1 MKRAV
6 AIIFSYAVLSFALC
20 LGISSFMGRLPPL
33 LEEFK
38 RTYILCRGLLYFF
51 RILPAILCS
60 GYLVAMAVEFGNGS
74 DKAFMRFSS
83 AIMAHFKRV
92 IIFSVCL
99 VAIITCTAEIA
110 KPLVQ
115 RKKNYAEN
123 SIRLMSEYIRLG
135 NECLDE
141 ENYVLAHRY
150 GTQIL
155 KIRPL
160 SQEGKN
166 LIDKSEAVLKAIK
179 KVVPQ
184 ENSTAKEDQLFD
196 EISGESVTSLI
207 EKSKDAAQK
216 QHWFESHYYA
226 QLATFAG
233 NEKDINI
240 KEARRLASVAWNELQ
255 SASVSAKTK
264 DQILFAK
271 KRSAYKALS
280 EGNNI
285 ESYYQFLD
293 ISKQD
298 ETWASD
304 PDVTRFLTIAQNRVE
319 NQYFFIDETEKLES
333 FETFMNVYF
342 TVKHK
347 SGNTDVVYIRGITPV
362 YNSGRMVQYLRN
374 LNVTTF
380 SKNGSFVKSIKVPYA
395 KMVSLAVSDFDEETR
410 SALELDKKVKRV
422 PYILLESVDRNERG
436 RKIVPEYEF
445 ADYVRNEQRKNEN
458 SLILAISY
466 DDFNTACEQSGGLE
480 EMRLDSLMKVAEKA
494 DSLGFSAEV
503 AGAYLIKRITYPV
516 IMFAYLLFLSS
527 LAWNFRIKSEQ
538 LFKFVWIVI
547 IPVCT
552 LACDILMQVIIA
564 IANLFNF
571 LFVVELGSA
580 GLMACLVLWIVIL
593 FFDAIYFVMR
603 RNS

>member
-1 MKRAV
+1 MKRAI

-20 LGISSFMGRLPPL
+20 LGISSFIGNLPPL
-33 LEEFK
+33 LDEFR

-51 RILPAILCS
+51 RILPAVLCS
-60 GYLVAMAVEFGNGS
+60 GYLVAMAVEFGMDS
-74 DKAFMRFSS
+74 EKAFMRFSS
-83 AIMAHFKRV
+83 AIMTQFKKV
-92 IIFSVCL
+92 VIFSVCL
-99 VAIITCTAEIA
+99 VTIITFMAEIA

-135 NECLDE
+135 NECLAD

-160 SQEGKN
+160 SPEGKN
-166 LIDKSEAVLKAIK
+166 LIDKSEVVLKSIK
-179 KVVPQ
+179 KIAPQ
-184 ENSTAKEDQLFD
+184 ETFTASEEQISD
-196 EISGESVTSLI
+196 EISGETVTSLI
-207 EKSKDAAQK
+207 EKSKNAAQK
-216 QHWFESHYYA
+216 KQWFESHYYA
-226 QLATFAG
+226 ELASFAG

-271 KRSAYKALS
+271 KRSAYKALM

-342 TVKHK
+342 TIKHS

-380 SKNGSFVKSIKVPYA
+380 SKNGSFVKSMKVPYA
-395 KMVSLAVSDFDEETR
+395 KMVSVAVSDFDEETR
-410 SALELDKKVKRV
+410 EELELDKNVKRI

-436 RKIVPEYEF
+436 KKIIPEYQF
-445 ADYVRNEQRKNEN
+445 ADYLRVEQKKNEN

-466 DDFNTACEQSGGLE
+466 DDFNTACEQSAGLE
-480 EMRLDSLMKVAEKA
+480 EMRLDSLMKISEKAEK
-494 DSLGFSAEV
+494 LGFSREV

-516 IMFAYLLFLSS
+516 IMFVFLLFLSS
-527 LAWNFRIKSEQ
+527 LAWNFRIKKEQ
-538 LFKFVWIVI
+538 LFKFIWIFI

-552 LACDILMQVIIA
+552 LACDTLMQVIIA
-564 IANLFNF
+564 IADLFNF

-580 GLMACLVLWIVIL
+580 SLMASLVLWIVIL

>member
-6 AIIFSYAVLSFALC
+6 AIIFSYSVLSFALC
-20 LGISSFMGRLPPL
+20 LGISSFIGNLPPL
-33 LEEFK
+33 LQEFK

-51 RILPAILCS
+51 RILPAVLCS
-60 GYLVAMAVEFGNGS
+60 GYMVGMAVEFGKDS
-74 DKAFMRFSS
+74 EKAFMRFSS
-83 AIMAHFKRV
+83 AIMAQFKKV

-99 VAIITCTAEIA
+99 AAIITCTEEIA
-110 KPLVQ
+110 RPLVQ

-135 NECLDE
+135 NECLAD

-150 GTQIL
+150 GSQIL

-160 SQEGKN
+160 SPEGKN

-179 KVVPQ
+179 KIVPQ
-184 ENSTAKEDQLFD
+184 EKFTASEEQLLD
-196 EISGESVTSLI
+196 EISGETVTSLI
-207 EKSKDAAQK
+207 EKSKKAAEEK
-216 QHWFESHYYA
+216 KWFESHYYA
-226 QLATFAG
+226 ELASFAG

-255 SASVSAKTK
+255 TTSVSARTK

-298 ETWASD
+298 ITWASD

-342 TVKHK
+342 TIKHS

-380 SKNGSFVKSIKVPYA
+380 SKNGSFVKSMNVPYA
-395 KMVSLAVSDFDEETR
+395 KMLSLAVSDFDEETR
-410 SALELDKKVKRV
+410 NKLELDKKVKRI

-436 RKIVPEYEF
+436 RKIAPEYQF
-445 ADYVRNEQRKNEN
+445 ADYLHSDQKKNEN
-458 SLILAISY
+458 SLVLAMSY
-466 DDFNTACEQSGGLE
+466 EDFNTACEQSGGLE
-480 EMRLDSLMKVAEKA
+480 EMRLDTLMKVAEKA
-494 DSLGFSAEV
+494 ESLGFSKEV
-503 AGAYLIKRITYPV
+503 TGACLIKRITYPV
-516 IMFAYLLFLSS
+516 IMLAYLLFLSS
-527 LAWNFRIKSEQ
+527 LAWNFRIKKEQ

-552 LACDILMQVIIA
+552 LACDVLMQVVIA
-564 IANLFNF
+564 IASLFNF

-593 FFDAIYFVMR
+593 FFDAIYFAMR